1 MRVYLDNC
9 CFNRPFDDQTQLRIR
24 LEAEAKLGVQEKI
37 MEGRIELAWSY
48 ILDFEN
54 AMNPF
59 EQRKIVV
66 SQWRIRAT
74 VHIHETEGIREKADH
89 LVQQGLKSKD
99 SLHVACAIA
108 LKCEYILTTDDN
120 LIKKCVGLKE
130 IKVAD
135 PITFVRE
142 ELE

>member
-9 CFNRPFDDQTQLRIR
+9 CFNRPFDDQNQLRIR
-24 LEAEAKLGVQEKI
+24 LDAEAKLGVQEKI

-54 AMNPF
+54 TMNPF
-59 EQRKIVV
+59 EQRKMVIF
-66 SQWRIRAT
+66 QWRTHAA
-74 VHIHETEGIREKADH
+74 VHAHETDGIREKAEN

-99 SLHVACAIA
+99 ALHLACAIA
-108 LKCEYILTTDDN
+108 LECEYLLTTDDH
-120 LIKKCVGLKE
+120 LIKKSYDLKD
-130 IKVAD
+130 IKVVD